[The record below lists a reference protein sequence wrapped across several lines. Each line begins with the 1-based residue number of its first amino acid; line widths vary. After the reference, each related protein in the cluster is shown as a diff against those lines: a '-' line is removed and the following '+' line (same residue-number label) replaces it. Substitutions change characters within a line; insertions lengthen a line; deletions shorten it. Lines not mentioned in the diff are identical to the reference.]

1 MNKYNPVILSEMTPE
16 EHIEKLKYL
25 ISWFIMYGDETTFKK
40 VLLNQDDDYFLIVI
54 RDMKIKGVL

>member
-25 ISWFIMYGDETTFKK
+25 ISWFIMYGDEATFKK